1 MCVPRFIELPSDPT
15 VVVLGENTTKVSL
28 SWNYDLEGKTLGLI
42 KFVQI
47 KEVKGKEVK
56 TEILSYK
63 SDETGLKINDNSPLG
78 YRATLIMKDAN
89 DVNVL
94 KNKATL
100 EIKSVEK
107 KDEAKY
113 RCLVVTKNFDTFL
126 NEVQLRVLGKC
137 SWFTRFKTYVF
148 ACLVTTCFRP
158 LDYYMY
164 SSMFG

>member
-1 MCVPRFIELPSDPT
+1 MCVPRFIEPPSDPT

-28 SWNYDLEGKTLGLI
+28 SWNYDLEGKILAAI

-47 KEVKGKEVK
+47 KEVKGEDVK

-63 SDETGLKINDNSPLG
+63 SDGTGSPLG
-78 YRATLIMKDAN
+78 SGATLITKDAN
-89 DVNVL
+89 NVNVL

-113 RCLVVTKNFDTFL
+113 RCLVITDNFDTFQ
-126 NEVQLRVLGKC
+126 NKVQLRVLGKC

>member
-1 MCVPRFIELPSDPT
+1 MCDPDFIEPRPSDPT
-15 VVVLGENTTKVSL
+15 VVVLGENTTKVL
-28 SWNYDLEGKTLGLI
+28 LTWNYNLEGNTPLLI
-42 KFVQI
+42 KFTQI
-47 KEVKGKEVK
+47 KEVKGKKDER
-56 TEILSYK
+56 EILEYN
-63 SDETGLKINDNSPLG
+63 SDTGLKINGNSPLE

-113 RCLVVTKNFDTFL
+113 RCLVFTSNVKTFQ

-137 SWFTRFKTYVF
+137 SWFLQLRLCLLGNYLLYVF
-148 ACLVTTCFRP
+148 RL
-158 LDYYMY
+158 L
-164 SSMFG
+164 

>member
-1 MCVPRFIELPSDPT
+1 MCVPRFIEPPSDPT
-15 VVVLGENTTKVSL
+15 VVVLGENSTKVSL
-28 SWNYDLEGKTLGLI
+28 SWNYDLEGKILAAI

-47 KEVKGKEVK
+47 KEVKGKEVE

-63 SDETGLKINDNSPLG
+63 SDGTSLKINGNSPLG

-100 EIKSVEK
+100 EIKFIEK

-113 RCLVVTKNFDTFL
+113 RCLVITTPNVKTFQ

-137 SWFTRFKTYVF
+137 SWFLQLRLS
-148 ACLVTTCFRP
+148 CL
-158 LDYYMY
+158 LGNYLL
-164 SSMFG
+164 